1 MQNLCDDD
9 TFSGKFSDLNDG
21 TFSSGYFS
29 SAPDSGWMAH
39 PLPKYVLD
47 KE

>member
-1 MQNLCDDD
+1 MQSLSDAD
-9 TFSGKFSDLNDG
+9 TFAGKFSDLNDG
-21 TFSSGYFS
+21 TFASGYFS
-29 SAPDSGWMAH
+29 SDPDSGWIAH